1 MDGRCHNIWLNY
13 YSSVLCCAG
22 VKCGLLCKND
32 DRPFPP
38 TTLRQQGLGCNC
50 YTLELSKLYF
60 FGGGNG
66 GGGRIEYVLAALAA
80 ELEWVKGNRLF
91 ILVSLD
97 GCNQMSGD
105 ACSHFVSPLPPAM
118 SSSSSCI

>member
-1 MDGRCHNIWLNY
+1 MFFAVQV
-13 YSSVLCCAG
+13 SSVAYCAKMMTG
-22 VKCGLLCKND
+22 HFQNY
-32 DRPFPP
+32 PP

-60 FGGGNG
+60 FGGGKG

-97 GCNQMSGD
+97 GCN
-105 ACSHFVSPLPPAM
+105 
-118 SSSSSCI
+118 